1 MTRLGSSL
9 RAALPLALLLGT
21 TSLPA
26 VAADVPADKPADQRT
41 VDVYRQGDN
50 FVVAVYRADGS
61 ATLGVVAAKNVKPD
75 TSGSNAAKVDLA
87 DLMEKG
93 RVIYTVRIAPQG
105 TPSAEATNGPDDKL
119 VETIPQTR
127 PANSVAAPPPTKA
140 AAALE
145 RKRRIEFAR
154 QFKAMNS
161 GLGGAT
167 RTVAAALTAAAERAA
182 AAEKGTGAPS
192 P

>member
-1 MTRLGSSL
+1 MTRLGSSH
-9 RAALPLALLLGT
+9 RFALPLALLLGI

-26 VAADVPADKPADQRT
+26 VAADAPADKPADQRT
-41 VDVYRQGDN
+41 VEVYRQGDN

-61 ATLGVVAAKNVKPD
+61 ATLGVVAAKNVKRD
-75 TSGSNAAKVDLA
+75 EAGSNAAKVDFA

-93 RVIYTVRIAPQG
+93 RVIYTVRIAP
-105 TPSAEATNGPDDKL
+105 SAQAMNGPDDKL
-119 VETIPQTR
+119 VETIAQTR
-127 PANSVAAPPPTKA
+127 PADSVAKTPSTKA
-140 AAALE
+140 AAALA

-154 QFKAMNS
+154 QFKAANA